1 MTINSGCG
9 FSLFFDGASKGNP
22 GKGSY
27 GGALYKDNTLLFT
40 YCNIIDGDCTNNYAE
55 YSGLLHGLQYAL
67 KYNITTIKVYGDS
80 QLILRQM
87 TGQYQVKSETLRPL
101 YEKCKE
107 LESYFELIQF
117 EHIPRNEN
125 SLADSLA
132 NQALDLNK
140 QITS

>member
-1 MTINSGCG
+1 MTINSECG
-9 FSLFFDGASKGNP
+9 FSLFFDGASRGNP

-27 GGALYKDNTLLFT
+27 GGALYKDETLLFT
-40 YCNIIDGDCTNNYAE
+40 YGSIIEGDCTNNYAE
-55 YSGLLHGLQYAL
+55 YSGLLNGLQYAL
-67 KYNITTIKVYGDS
+67 EYNITSIKVFGDS

-107 LESYFELIQF
+107 LESHFEFI
-117 EHIPRNEN
+117 EYNHVPRKEN

-132 NQALDLNK
+132 NKALDTNTK
-140 QITS
+140 IVS